1 MTTATAYQYIVID
14 EEGVAQVTGANT
26 KVVEIVLAS
35 RASGESPEAL
45 SAGLP
50 HLSPAQ
56 IHSALAYYW
65 DHKGELDAD
74 IARRHAEA
82 DRLREE
88 LGQPPLAERLV
99 RSRRSL
105 TRE

>member
-1 MTTATAYQYIVID
+1 MTMATAYQYIVID
-14 EEGVAQVTGANT
+14 EQGVAQVTGANT

-65 DHKGELDAD
+65 DHKSDLDAE
-74 IARRHAEA
+74 IGRWQEEA
-82 DRLREE
+82 DALRAE
-88 LGQPPLAERLV
+88 LGQPPVAERLA
-99 RSRRSL
+99 RMRRP
-105 TRE
+105 